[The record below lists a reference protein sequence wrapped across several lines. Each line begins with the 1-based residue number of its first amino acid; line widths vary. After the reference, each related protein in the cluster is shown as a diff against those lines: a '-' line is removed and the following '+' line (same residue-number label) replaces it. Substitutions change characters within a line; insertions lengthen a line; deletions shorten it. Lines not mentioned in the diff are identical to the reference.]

1 MRGMKLKTLIRLNNI
16 SKSYGSQKILDRLDF
31 TLQLGQ
37 RVSISGVSGC
47 GKSTLLNII
56 GLMDTFDA
64 GHYCLNESIQ
74 ISRYSD
80 ERSEQSRLRNQYFG
94 FIFQA
99 FHLLSYRT
107 VLDNVCLPLFYRNEG
122 LRNAQEKALEMLEAV
137 GLVDKAGVFPSE
149 LSGGQQQRVAIARS
163 LVTRPLVL
171 LADEPTGSLDWKTA
185 DQVMTLIFDLQKK
198 YQMACIVVTHDTGL
212 AKQCEVQ
219 YTLERG
225 QLCV

>member
-1 MRGMKLKTLIRLNNI
+1 MRLKTLIHLSNI
-16 SKSYGSQKILDRLDF
+16 SKSYGPQKILKGLDF
-31 TLQLGQ
+31 KLQSGQ
-37 RVSISGVSGC
+37 RVAISGVSGC

-56 GLMDTFDA
+56 GLMDTFDT
-64 GHYCLNESIQ
+64 GDYCLNEAVQ
-74 ISRYSD
+74 ISRYC
-80 ERSEQSRLRNQYFG
+80 EQQAKQSRFRNQYFG

-99 FHLLSYRT
+99 FHLLGYRT
-107 VLDNVCLPLFYRNEG
+107 VLDNVCLPLFYRNDG

-137 GLVDKAGVFPSE
+137 GLADKAECLPSE
-149 LSGGQQQRVAIARS
+149 LSGGQRQRVAIARS

-185 DQVMTLIFDLQKK
+185 EQVMGLIFDLQQK
-198 YQMACIVVTHDTGL
+198 YQMACILVTHDGGL
-212 AKQCEVQ
+212 AGQCEVQ